1 MRFLLVLGDDD
12 NTYQIRFE
20 SRPRRAAIACGFTV
34 CRCEADS
41 ERRHIDWAAAPV
53 PQRAGHRT
61 TRRRGRRARSRS
73 WLPRSGPASA
83 RRGAALPVPL
93 GARAAR
99 SDDDG
104 LGGDRTA
111 ARERKEADAGRTRAR
126 PLAHL
131 PLRSPSPIALAMA
144 HGPIGRTTD
153 RRGAHQRPAVART
166 V

>member
-93 GARAAR
+93 GAPTARALARAAR
-99 SDDDG
+99 
-104 LGGDRTA
+104 LGSEVA
-111 ARERKEADAGRTRAR
+111 AAVGERRGSRLASADAAFERQMHPDSRWQQ
-126 PLAHL
+126 P
-131 PLRSPSPIALAMA
+131 SPSDCGSNRHHDTPARG
-144 HGPIGRTTD
+144 HQ
-153 RRGAHQRPAVART
+153 RGAH
-166 V
+166 